1 MSILKIESFEIK
13 VSDFFTTDSSIIL
26 DLHFDSDENLKRFYD
41 FYKKAFFNSVN
52 YSCAE
57 VNGTGYLGFFIYDA
71 EHNSRLYITSEPNES
86 FSQKNVL
93 TYNLTPLLRNFEK
106 RISTITS
113 ILCEK
118 GLLSN
123 EEANQL
129 SSYLYPCNENMDM
142 EHQVENV
149 QQYLSDTKST
159 IQETKA
165 FFNPK
170 EKDSSQ

>member
-1 MSILKIESFEIK
+1 MIFRYDFIDTINNETILNLKGFIESHM
-13 VSDFFTTDSSIIL
+13 DS
-26 DLHFDSDENLKRFYD
+26 
-41 FYKKAFFNSVN
+41 
-52 YSCAE
+52 
-57 VNGTGYLGFFIYDA
+57 
-71 EHNSRLYITSEPNES
+71 
-86 FSQKNVL
+86 NVL

-165 FFNPK
+165 FLIQRERILP
-170 EKDSSQ
+170 SSSL

>member
-1 MSILKIESFEIK
+1 MSIFKIESFEVE
-13 VSDFFTTDSSIIL
+13 VSDFLTTDSSIIL
-26 DLHFDSDENLKRFYD
+26 DLHFDSDESLKDFYNFYMKRFY
-41 FYKKAFFNSVN
+41 NSVN

-57 VNGTGYLGFFIYDA
+57 VNGNGYFGFFIYDSEFNA
-71 EHNSRLYITSEPNES
+71 RLYITNESSES

-106 RISTITS
+106 RISAITN

-123 EEANQL
+123 EEANKL
-129 SSYLYPCNENMDM
+129 SSYLYPCSENMDI
-142 EHQVENV
+142 EHQVESV
-149 QQYLSDTKST
+149 HQYLSDTKST
-159 IQETKA
+159 IQETRA

-170 EKDSSQ
+170 